1 MQVTSAPPGGQQ
13 TAAQHAVR
21 PTWLLIYYL
30 LAVFTLLTIVMSLYL
45 SHHLMDV
52 YRRSVEINQEWARR
66 LGEYAE
72 LGQLVALANTS
83 AHAVFESHD
92 VDTESARMHMLLRL
106 FNAHMA
112 ALQEDLRTHVHEA
125 QTAPL
130 LEDLR
135 MIGVTMAAM
144 ASEADLIFTA
154 WRQQSPG
161 AETRLAQMHRLYAD
175 ANTAFAALRE
185 DVHLMQNRLFNAQT
199 AAAAALRKYEYMLA
213 GSILLL
219 VCGALLYGRKLA
231 QRMARTEALR
241 LAKEAAEQANRAKS
255 AFLAHMSHE
264 LRTPFNHIIGFTRL
278 VMRRSKD
285 VLPARQYEN
294 LEKILCSAEHLSGLI
309 HNILDLSKIEAGQVE
324 VQPVSFALAPLVDEC
339 LQAMAP
345 TLTHERLRLEKALEP
360 DLPRLYTDQDKLK
373 QILMHLLHN
382 AVKFTEAGTVMVTAQ
397 HRDREVVIAIADT
410 GIGISQEGCER
421 LFAAFPQVQSSTTQQ
436 PGGPGL
442 GLAISRH
449 LARLMGGDIS
459 VQSTVGVGST
469 FTVTLPL
476 YYTALQAASVHAEL
490 AAGPPEL
497 GPERVRP

>member
-1 MQVTSAPPGGQQ
+1 MQATSAPPDGRQ
-13 TAAQHAVR
+13 TAARRAVR

-30 LAVFTLLTIVMSLYL
+30 LAAFTLLTIVMSLYL

-52 YRRSVEINQEWARR
+52 YRRSVKINQEWARR

-112 ALQEDLRTHVHEA
+112 ALQEDLRTNVHAA

-199 AAAAALRKYEYMLA
+199 AAATALRKYEYILA

-241 LAKEAAEQANRAKS
+241 LAKDAAEQANRARECVS
-255 AFLAHMSHE
+255 G
-264 LRTPFNHIIGFTRL
+264 P
-278 VMRRSKD
+278 
-285 VLPARQYEN
+285 YE
-294 LEKILCSAEHLSGLI
+294 
-309 HNILDLSKIEAGQVE
+309 
-324 VQPVSFALAPLVDEC
+324 P
-339 LQAMAP
+339 
-345 TLTHERLRLEKALEP
+345 
-360 DLPRLYTDQDKLK
+360 
-373 QILMHLLHN
+373 
-382 AVKFTEAGTVMVTAQ
+382 
-397 HRDREVVIAIADT
+397 
-410 GIGISQEGCER
+410 
-421 LFAAFPQVQSSTTQQ
+421 
-436 PGGPGL
+436 
-442 GLAISRH
+442 
-449 LARLMGGDIS
+449 
-459 VQSTVGVGST
+459 
-469 FTVTLPL
+469 
-476 YYTALQAASVHAEL
+476 
-490 AAGPPEL
+490 
-497 GPERVRP
+497 